1 MIYRPLG
8 KLQVSIVGLGTGRLA
23 SRGGATRREVEH
35 LLDAARD
42 SGINFIDTADSYASG
57 ECERWLG
64 AMLQGH
70 QRDHFLLATKAGYT
84 FGNLPGPLRALNPF
98 VKKALHLAGRRQNFS
113 TARLRGCVEQSL
125 RRLRTD
131 RVEFFFL
138 HTPPPHVLATG
149 EAMNLL
155 ADLKREGKVRHF
167 GVSSHDS
174 AVLAAGASAGAEVAQ
189 APVNPQAVALPA
201 LGIPVIANQVFLSG
215 KLLAGRGAAA
225 TVKAR
230 AEEIARRLETS
241 ARCVLLSYALAQ
253 QGVACAL
260 TGTTNVNHLRQNV
273 GDALELAPLTVD
285 DLAYLS
291 APLA

>member
-1 MIYRPLG
+1 MTYRPLG
-8 KLQVSIVGLGTGRLA
+8 KLQASIVGLGTGRLA
-23 SRGGATRREVEH
+23 SRRGATRLEVEH

-64 AMLQGH
+64 EMLRGP

-84 FGNLPGPLRALNPF
+84 FGDLPGPLSALNPF

-113 TARLRGCVEQSL
+113 TTRLRACVEASL

-131 RVEFFFL
+131 RIDFFFL
-138 HTPPPHVLATG
+138 HTPPPQVLAAG
-149 EAMNLL
+149 EAMSLL

-167 GVSSHDS
+167 GVSSHDP
-174 AVLAAGASAGAEVAQ
+174 AVLAAGAQAGAEVAQ
-189 APVNPQAVALPA
+189 APVNPQAARLPA
-201 LGIPVIANQVFLSG
+201 LGVPVIANQVFLSG
-215 KLLAGRGAAA
+215 KLLAGEDGAA
-225 TVKAR
+225 TVQAR
-230 AEEIARRLETS
+230 AGEIARRLETS

-253 QGVACAL
+253 EGVACAL
-260 TGTTNVNHLRQNV
+260 TGTTNVEHLRQNA
-273 GDALELAPLTVD
+273 GDARALAPLTPD
-285 DLAYLS
+285 DLACLS